1 MKQKT
6 LPGKIKGCIKYS
18 DFAVVE
24 VQEIGRNYL
33 LSTEAG
39 LKISVKV
46 TKNGITIKTKQGS
59 KSFRFIDSKPE
70 MVRAIGELLVV
81 ASQQ

>member
-6 LPGKIKGCIKYS
+6 FSGKIKGSIKYS

-33 LSTEAG
+33 LSTEKG
-39 LKISVKV
+39 LSISLKV
-46 TKNGITIKTKQGS
+46 TKNGLTIKTRQGS

-70 MVRAIGELLVV
+70 MVRAIGELLVT